1 VNGCS
6 ECSKSVCHSNL
17 PFIHAFSLMNLDEL
31 AFISLTKSDKAL
43 FGFKPLE
50 YERGLAFH

>member
-1 VNGCS
+1 MAVG
-6 ECSKSVCHSNL
+6 ECSKSRL
-17 PFIHAFSLMNLDEL
+17 PLKTIYPCFSLMNLDEL

>member
-1 VNGCS
+1 MLQIRR
-6 ECSKSVCHSNL
+6 L
-17 PFIHAFSLMNLDEL
+17 PLKFTIYPCFSSMNLDEL

>member
-1 VNGCS
+1 
-6 ECSKSVCHSNL
+6 
-17 PFIHAFSLMNLDEL
+17 MNLDEL

-50 YERGLAFH
+50 YEWSGIPLIAIFDLHL

>member
-1 VNGCS
+1 
-6 ECSKSVCHSNL
+6 
-17 PFIHAFSLMNLDEL
+17 L

-50 YERGLAFH
+50 YERGLAFHWPINFDLHL

>member
-1 VNGCS
+1 MAVG
-6 ECSKSVCHSNL
+6 ECSKSRL
-17 PFIHAFSLMNLDEL
+17 PLKFYPCFSLMNLDEL
-31 AFISLTKSDKAL
+31 AFISLTKSDKL